1 MKNADE
7 IIDMGPMAGSHGGE
21 VVFQGNHDDLIH
33 SDKSLTAMYLTLK
46 R

>member
-1 MKNADE
+1 MEHEEEVMKNADE

-33 SDKSLTAMYLTLK
+33 SDKSSNC
-46 R
+46 